1 MHPFST
7 PWKDQVF
14 WCFQGLE
21 KECIGNEWVNGRFSD
36 KRYCFIENLLSN
48 TSYRN
53 NYLKSD
59 AKKIVVNQDAI
70 ENVSI
75 AWYSFVFCIT
85 LNNFLAAVYFKKKK
99 KKKKKKIQ
107 IQKKVVCKW

>member
-7 PWKDQVF
+7 PWKHQVF

-21 KECIGNEWVNGRFSD
+21 KECIRNEWVNGRFSD
-36 KRYCFIENLLSN
+36 KRFCFIENLLSN

-53 NYLKSD
+53 NYLKND

-75 AWYSFVFCIT
+75 AWYSFVFYST
-85 LNNFLAAVYFKKKK
+85 LNNFSFFSGSVFQ
-99 KKKKKKIQ
+99 KKKKKIQ
-107 IQKKVVCKW
+107 IKKKVVRKW

>member
-7 PWKDQVF
+7 PWKHQVF

-21 KECIGNEWVNGRFSD
+21 KECIRNEWVNGRFSD
-36 KRYCFIENLLSN
+36 KRFCFIENLLSN

-53 NYLKSD
+53 NYLKND

-75 AWYSFVFCIT
+75 AWYSFVFYST
-85 LNNFLAAVYFKKKK
+85 LNNFSFFSGSVFQKKKK
-99 KKKKKKIQ
+99 KNSN
-107 IQKKVVCKW
+107 